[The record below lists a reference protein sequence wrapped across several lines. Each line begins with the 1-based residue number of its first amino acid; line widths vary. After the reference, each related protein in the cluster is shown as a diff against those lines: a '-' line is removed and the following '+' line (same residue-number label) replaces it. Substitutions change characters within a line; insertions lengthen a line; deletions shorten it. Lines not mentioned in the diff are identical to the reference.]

1 MANVTINNN
10 REYLEL
16 RELCEG
22 EYFLFGDELYFLA
35 EGINDYCICFNLSDN
50 EERVEL
56 DNETKVLRIPS
67 EMVKIRVEI

>member
-35 EGINDYCICFNLSDN
+35 EGISDYCICFNLSDN